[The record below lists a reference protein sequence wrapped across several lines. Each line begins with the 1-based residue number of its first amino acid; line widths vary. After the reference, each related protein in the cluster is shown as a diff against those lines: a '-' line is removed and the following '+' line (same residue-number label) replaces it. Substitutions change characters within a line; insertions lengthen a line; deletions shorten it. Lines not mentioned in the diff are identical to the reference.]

1 MNFSSEIEGK
11 KVVIIGGTA
20 GMGLSIAK
28 MAKFNKADVIIA
40 SRTNEKVHKIK
51 TEFNFKGQVLD
62 LMNEE
67 SIISFFNEM
76 GNIDYL
82 IIPGSQV
89 KIDSLQETSKDHF
102 EYSLRSKLIGPA
114 LCCKYAKFNKGG
126 SITLFSG
133 ALSRRPMNGVALLGA
148 INGGVESL
156 VKGLALE
163 LSPIRV
169 NCISPGLV
177 RDTDAYL
184 DMPEASREGMFKGF
198 AESVPAKKVGT
209 GDDIALATL
218 SIMINTF
225 ITGSIIDVDGGA
237 IIR

>member
-20 GMGLSIAK
+20 GMGLAIAK
-28 MAKFNKADVIIA
+28 MAKQNKANVTIA
-40 SRTNEKVHKIK
+40 SRTIEKVNKVKNELNVNGIAI
-51 TEFNFKGQVLD
+51 D

-67 SIISFFNEM
+67 SIISFFKEI
-76 GNIDYL
+76 GTIDYL

-89 KIDSLQETSKDHF
+89 KIESLEDTSKDDLEF
-102 EYSLRSKLIGPA
+102 SIRSKLIGPA
-114 LCCKYAKFNKGG
+114 LCCKYARFNPGG
-126 SITLFSG
+126 SVTLFSG
-133 ALSRRPMNGVALLGA
+133 ALSRRPVKGVALLGA
-148 INGGVESL
+148 VNGGVESL

-163 LSPIRV
+163 LSPIRI

-184 DMPEASREGMFKGF
+184 DMPEAAREGMFKGF

-209 GDDIALATL
+209 GNDIAMATL
-218 SIMINTF
+218 SIMTNTF

>member
-20 GMGLSIAK
+20 GMGLAIAK
-28 MAKFNKADVIIA
+28 MAKQNKANVTIA
-40 SRTNEKVHKIK
+40 SRTIEKVDKIK
-51 TEFNFKGQVLD
+51 NELNVNGYAID
-62 LMNEE
+62 LMSEE
-67 SIISFFNEM
+67 SIISFFKEM
-76 GNIDYL
+76 GAIDYL

-89 KIDSLQETSKDHF
+89 KIDSLEETSKDNF
-102 EYSLRSKLIGPA
+102 EYSIRSKLIGPA
-114 LCCKYAKFNKGG
+114 LCCKYAQINIGG
-126 SITLFSG
+126 SVTLFSG
-133 ALSRRPMNGVALLGA
+133 ALSRRPVNGVALLGA

-163 LSPIRV
+163 LSTIRI

-177 RDTDAYL
+177 RDTDAYS
-184 DMPEASREGMFKGF
+184 DMPEDAREGMFKGF

-209 GDDIALATL
+209 GHDIAMATL
-218 SIMINTF
+218 SIMTNTF